1 MRRYSSQRLN
11 QLGKVGYLISAG
23 YGKMKDTS
31 FRIAHMGDVS
41 EADLNGLLTEMD
53 RILKTM

>member
-1 MRRYSSQRLN
+1 M
-11 QLGKVGYLISAG
+11 ISAG
-23 YGKMKDTS
+23 YGKLKDTS

-41 EADLNGLLTEMD
+41 EADLKKLLVEMD